1 MSLKI
6 SFEINERD
14 LIHFRKE
21 MSRAREAVRIA
32 DDEDIIAGARA
43 TMKEISRADVPH
55 FVKDRVDKLEAMV
68 EMITDQEWAIPRK
81 ECIKVLSALA
91 YFGEP
96 DDLIPDNIPGL
107 GFLDDAIMVELV
119 FRELKHE
126 IEAFRDFCTFREKI
140 EKRFGDSDP
149 SERLRWLK
157 KKRASLQDRLQ
168 RRKKRDQASLSDSTD
183 QHPPLW

>member
-6 SFEINERD
+6 SFEIDEQD

-21 MSRAREAVRIA
+21 MSRVREAVRIA

-43 TMKEISRADVPH
+43 TMKEISRTDVPH

-140 EKRFGDSDP
+140 EKRFGDNDP
-149 SERLRWLK
+149 GERSRRLK
-157 KKRASLQDRLQ
+157 KKRASLQERLQ
-168 RRKKRDQASLSDSTD
+168 RRKKRDQASLSGRD